1 MVYCV
6 VMIAL
11 KLNSLYLDEE
21 GGCSREKNEN
31 ENSKKD
37 IDNNVLVY

>member
-21 GGCSREKNEN
+21 GGCSSGKN
-31 ENSKKD
+31 ENSKKN

>member
-21 GGCSREKNEN
+21 GRYPREEN

-37 IDNNVLVY
+37 INNNVLVY